1 MTMEENDV
9 YYVILNMNCQYEICR
24 ECPKSGIFKGTYEEC
39 EAFIIGTKNSDWPN
53 ARFCFIVELIDPT
66 KNSFGYWSVQNDKAI
81 LYRGSKS
88 RCEAFKKGIEYELKR
103 RMEEKSNNLRLEN
116 DEPPV
121 SPSSVKTNDVTG
133 YMLYDDKNLNN
144 EQLSLTP
151 YYSPNEELKNNLRN
165 VLLSDIDTN
174 GKIDLILALCR
185 QTMVQIP
192 VENYPPKITLSKE
205 TT

>member
-1 MTMEENDV
+1 MEENDV

-24 ECPKSGIFKGTYEEC
+24 ECPKSGIFKGTREEC

-66 KNSFGYWSVQNDKAI
+66 KNSFGYWSVQTDNAI

-88 RCEAFKKGIEYELKR
+88 RCEAFKKGIEYELKGKT

-116 DEPPV
+116 AEPLI

-133 YMLYDDKNLNN
+133 YIYCDKELRNN
-144 EQLSLTP
+144 
-151 YYSPNEELKNNLRN
+151 LKN
-165 VLLSDIDTN
+165 VLSSDIALE
-174 GKIDLILALCR
+174 GKIELILALCR
-185 QTMVQIP
+185 PTMVQIP
-192 VENYPPKITLSKE
+192 VENTQFYPPKITLSKE